1 MAKFGLCRIYS
12 ILSET
17 IYAARSMAN
26 CQKQEHNMK
35 RRKEGITL
43 IFTYLE
49 ICHGFWIF
57 VCRFFL
63 ELQYLEDVAT
73 GLHSAGA
80 VIVDP

>member
-1 MAKFGLCRIYS
+1 
-12 ILSET
+12 
-17 IYAARSMAN
+17 
-26 CQKQEHNMK
+26 MK